1 MAIFGII
8 QTTTIVKNQ
17 AFDDLISVEKLI
29 EDYGVENIS
38 RNFSAIDDSQSI
50 RVSWIDANGVVLYD
64 SAKDFELFDNHLDR
78 PEIIEALVNGS
89 GQAIRNSKSLD
100 MDTYYY
106 AKIMDDNSFIRIS
119 KDYNDISSIIK
130 NTVYFMLVLS
140 ALLIV
145 MSYLFAKKISLMLIK
160 PVKELSENIEE
171 IENNEKIY
179 EEIKPFVK
187 TIKEQHLDILKAS
200 EMRKEFT
207 ANVTHELKTPLTV
220 IAGYSELMSTG
231 MADINDTK
239 FLATEIY
246 HNSQKLQSLI
256 DDILNLSNL
265 DQKDIKFE
273 NQNINLELIC
283 KNVIT
288 NLEVVANK
296 KGIKII
302 YDGSPVFMNANSKLM
317 DELITNLVY
326 NAINYNKNNGSVVVN
341 LNKIDNSIIL
351 EVIDTGIGISN
362 KDQNRIFERFYRVD
376 KSRSKEMG
384 GTGLGLAIVKHI
396 VGKYDGEIEVNS
408 EINKGTTFRIIF

>member
-1 MAIFGII
+1 
-8 QTTTIVKNQ
+8 
-17 AFDDLISVEKLI
+17 
-29 EDYGVENIS
+29 
-38 RNFSAIDDSQSI
+38 
-50 RVSWIDANGVVLYD
+50 
-64 SAKDFELFDNHLDR
+64 
-78 PEIIEALVNGS
+78 VNGS